1 MNIVLGAHQHLLEV
15 VILVHMENTK
25 TILLMVEY
33 LVVYHV
39 GWGGL
44 RKVTFPG
51 MVTLPEM
58 VTGPGFTVYVLMA
71 IRYPIGPVGDCG
83 AKNDGL
89 VAQVLNGHLA
99 PQIDYNIYL
108 I

>member
-44 RKVTFPG
+44 RKITFKR
-51 MVTLPEM
+51 
-58 VTGPGFTVYVLMA
+58 FTVYVLMA
-71 IRYPIGPVGDCG
+71 MRMPIGPVGG
-83 AKNDGL
+83 SG
-89 VAQVLNGHLA
+89 VG
-99 PQIDYNIYL
+99 
-108 I
+108 

>member
-44 RKVTFPG
+44 RKIHMVTFPR
-51 MVTLPEM
+51 
-58 VTGPGFTVYVLMA
+58 FTVYVLRVM
-71 IRYPIGPVGDCG
+71 RFPIGPVGGSG
-83 AKNDGL
+83 AKNDAGI
-89 VAQVLNGHLA
+89 VRQVLNGHLA

>member
-44 RKVTFPG
+44 RKIHMVTFPR
-51 MVTLPEM
+51 
-58 VTGPGFTVYVLMA
+58 FTVYVLMA
-71 IRYPIGPVGDCG
+71 MRMPIGPVGGSG
-83 AKNDGL
+83 ADSNAAG
-89 VAQVLNGHLA
+89 VAVLNGHLA

>member
-44 RKVTFPG
+44 RKIH
-51 MVTLPEM
+51 MVAF
-58 VTGPGFTVYVLMA
+58 PGFTVYVLMA
-71 IRYPIGPVGDCG
+71 MRSPIGPVGGSG